1 MKVNLP
7 SVTLELKWN
16 KSRGTSRGESHWWKV
31 ERAAINIAFLAAKK
45 FTPQGFNKKVSTL
58 DIMWNRPG
66 YQEAIRRIAGSVII
80 TTNNGLR

>member
-66 YQEAIRRIAGSVII
+66 YQEVVRQTENCWIR
-80 TTNNGLR
+80 NNND